1 MGQMELT
8 RDVCSFI
15 LITPCYK
22 LVTSTVYGFSV
33 GCLGDFLIKT
43 LITVV
48 DSSELEILTTKERAD
63 IYST

>member
-15 LITPCYK
+15 LITPCSK
-22 LVTSTVYGFSV
+22 LVASTVYGFSV
-33 GCLGDFLIKT
+33 VCLGDFLIKT